1 MTITL
6 LLGGLHLIMAQTIER
21 SVIGAAGESV
31 STSNVQLDITIGE
44 TVTATGSVSS
54 GSITQ
59 GFNQPLVAQGDVSV
73 FNLNQN
79 AIEILAY
86 PNPVSNE
93 LSVKTTIVN
102 ESALNFQLVD
112 QVGKIVSFGE
122 LNPFFDTI
130 NTSLLASSNYLLIIY
145 TADHSIRKTLRFTKI

>member
-93 LSVKTTIVN
+93 LSKQQLLMNLLLTFNWLTKLVK
-102 ESALNFQLVD
+102 
-112 QVGKIVSFGE
+112 
-122 LNPFFDTI
+122 
-130 NTSLLASSNYLLIIY
+130 
-145 TADHSIRKTLRFTKI
+145 